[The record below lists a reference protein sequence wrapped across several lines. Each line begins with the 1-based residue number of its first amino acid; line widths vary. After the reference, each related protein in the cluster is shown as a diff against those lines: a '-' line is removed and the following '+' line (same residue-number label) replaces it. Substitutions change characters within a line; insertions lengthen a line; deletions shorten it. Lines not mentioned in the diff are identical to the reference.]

1 MQFHTKNFFKNTYC
15 EFQQV
20 DFDFS
25 NIEKFESKSGSKYH
39 YTEKG
44 VYRYSNHWGRVAN
57 CRWKL
62 FNTKSYKN
70 QQWCVGFANW
80 SDFFDLDST
89 EECFFIEIN
98 FSSEEITIQVEKD
111 IKASMNF
118 LFSINKVL
126 QRKKE
131 IQQIFKNDKW
141 LKYVAEDSYVVKK
154 KVIGE
159 LISSDKS
166 LQEIKTSY
174 TTN

>member
-1 MQFHTKNFFKNTYC
+1 MQFTHKNFFKNTYC

-62 FNTKSYKN
+62 SNTSNYKN
-70 QQWCVGFANW
+70 QQWYVGYANW
-80 SDFFDLDST
+80 SSFFDLDST
-89 EECFFIEIN
+89 EKCFFIKVD
-98 FSSEEITIQVEKD
+98 FASEEITIHVENTTESTSK
-111 IKASMNF
+111 F
-118 LFSINKVL
+118 LFSIQQVL
-126 QRKKE
+126 QRKKD
-131 IQQIFKNDKW
+131 IQQVFKNDKW
-141 LKYVAEDSYVVKK
+141 LKYVSESSSVVKEN
-154 KVIGE
+154 VIRQ
-159 LISSDKS
+159 LINSDKC
-166 LQEIKTSY
+166 LQEIKSSY